1 MMSNIALL
9 GVILSSA
16 NFNAESLKF
25 VQQYFEQTGDPLCK
39 MKL

>member
-1 MMSNIALL
+1 MMSNTALL
-9 GVILSSA
+9 EVNFSPA